1 MKFLN
6 KLTGIIEEPQNEMV
20 IEMYIND
27 KNQFEKITETR
38 NNNRNSN
45 SNKNKNTDENIK
57 NSENAENTDENIK
70 NSENTENEGNESPN
84 K

>member
-45 SNKNKNTDENIK
+45 KNKNKNTDENIE
-57 NSENAENTDENIK
+57 NSENT
-70 NSENTENEGNESPN
+70 ENTENEGNESPN

>member
-45 SNKNKNTDENIK
+45 KNKNKNTDENI
-57 NSENAENTDENIK
+57 ENGENT
-70 NSENTENEGNESPN
+70 ENTENEGDESPN

>member
-27 KNQFEKITETR
+27 KKQFEKITETK
-38 NNNRNSN
+38 NSNKNSN
-45 SNKNKNTDENIK
+45 SNKNKNTDENIG
-57 NSENAENTDENIK
+57 NSENT
-70 NSENTENEGNESPN
+70 ENTENEGNENPN

>member
-38 NNNRNSN
+38 NSNRNSN
-45 SNKNKNTDENIK
+45 SNKNKNTDEN
-57 NSENAENTDENIK
+57 SENTENT
-70 NSENTENEGNESPN
+70 ENTENEGNENPN

>member
-27 KNQFEKITETR
+27 KNQFEKITETK
-38 NNNRNSN
+38 NSNKNSN

-57 NSENAENTDENIK
+57 NSENSENT
-70 NSENTENEGNESPN
+70 ENTENEGNESPN

>member
-45 SNKNKNTDENIK
+45 KNKNTDENIG
-57 NSENAENTDENIK
+57 NSENTDENIG
-70 NSENTENEGNESPN
+70 NSENTENTKNEGNENPN

>member
-38 NNNRNSN
+38 NSNKNSN
-45 SNKNKNTDENIK
+45 SNKNKNTDEN
-57 NSENAENTDENIK
+57 SENTENT
-70 NSENTENEGNESPN
+70 ENTENEGNENPN

>member
-27 KNQFEKITETR
+27 KKQFEKITETR

-45 SNKNKNTDENIK
+45 KNKNNIENENVENDENIENDK
-57 NSENAENTDENIK
+57 NI
-70 NSENTENEGNESPN
+70 ENTENEGNENPN

>member
-27 KNQFEKITETR
+27 EKQFEKITETK
-38 NNNRNSN
+38 NSNKNSN
-45 SNKNKNTDENIK
+45 SNKNKNT
-57 NSENAENTDENIK
+57 AENT
-70 NSENTENEGNESPN
+70 ENTENEGNENPN